1 MVHEAGAVSVP
12 PQDFFPL
19 TSREEM
25 PWYFLEY
32 GISPFTRMGGETS
45 VFKSN
50 NNDIY

>member
-1 MVHEAGAVSVP
+1 MPVQSAYHLRTF
-12 PQDFFPL
+12 QDFFQL
-19 TSREEM
+19 TYQEEM
-25 PWYFLEY
+25 PWYFLES